1 MGRRA
6 SLPTLKADC
15 KFLLEGGVFTEQ
27 LIDLMT
33 NARSQILR
41 QQQAWAAKR
50 KIAVDSSGY
59 TGARDANLFQ
69 PLHPDTLADFQCGSG
84 DELGKNGR
92 RGKIQA
98 LHSSSALAVNVF
110 DYWRGR
116 SLAWVAGALPLT
128 SEPSLLRFEAQFPTG
143 LPGSPPNLD
152 LAFVL
157 ADRQT
162 VAVESKFAEPYARA
176 NQAALFKRKYFPT
189 GNGLWHDRALPRCQ
203 RLAVRLHRG
212 ELQFQYL
219 NAAQLLK
226 HILGLAQPSV
236 GQFTLFY
243 LWYAVPSD
251 EERQHGA
258 EIKAFA
264 DEIGSELDFRAL
276 TYQELFSSA
285 LRNLGAEHV
294 AYLSYIGERYFPAL
308 RA

>member
-1 MGRRA
+1 
-6 SLPTLKADC
+6 
-15 KFLLEGGVFTEQ
+15 
-27 LIDLMT
+27 MT

-41 QQQAWAAKR
+41 QQQGWAANR
-50 KIAVDSSGY
+50 KIAVDSGY
-59 TGARDANLFQ
+59 TEALDANLFQ
-69 PLHPDTLADFQCGSG
+69 PLHRDTLADFQRGSG
-84 DELGKNGR
+84 DELGRNGR
-92 RGKIQA
+92 RGKMLA

-116 SLAWVAGALPLT
+116 SLAWVADALSLT

-143 LPGSPPNLD
+143 LPGNPPNLD
-152 LAFVL
+152 LVFVL
-157 ADRQT
+157 TDRQT
-162 VAVESKFAEPYARA
+162 VAVESKFTEPYGRA
-176 NQAALFKRKYFPT
+176 NHAAPFKLKYFPT

-203 RLAVRLHRG
+203 RLAGRLHLG

-226 HILGLAQPSV
+226 HVLGLAQPSV

-251 EERQHGA
+251 EARQHGE

-264 DEIGSELDFRAL
+264 DEIGPELDFRAL

-285 LRNLGAEHV
+285 LRDLGAEHV
-294 AYLSYIGERYFPAL
+294 AYLSYVGERYFPAL

>member
-1 MGRRA
+1 M
-6 SLPTLKADC
+6 
-15 KFLLEGGVFTEQ
+15 
-27 LIDLMT
+27 ID
-33 NARSQILR
+33 ARSQILR
-41 QQQAWAAKR
+41 QQQDWAANR

-59 TGARDANLFQ
+59 TEALDANLFR
-69 PLHPDTLADFQCGSG
+69 PLHRDTLSDFQRGSG
-84 DELGKNGR
+84 DELGRNGR
-92 RGKIQA
+92 RGKMLA

-116 SLAWVAGALPLT
+116 SLAWVAGAFSLT

-143 LPGSPPNLD
+143 LPENPPNLD

-162 VAVESKFAEPYARA
+162 VAVESKFTEPYGRA
-176 NQAALFKRKYFPT
+176 NHAAPFKLKYFPT
-189 GNGLWHDRALPRCQ
+189 GNGVWYDRALPRCQ
-203 RLAVRLHRG
+203 RLAGRLHRG

-226 HILGLAQPSV
+226 HVLGLAQSSV

-243 LWYAVPSD
+243 VWYAVPSD
-251 EERQHGA
+251 EARQHGE

-264 DEIGSELDFRAL
+264 AEIGSELDFRAL

-285 LRNLGAEHV
+285 LRDLGAEHL
-294 AYLSYIGERYFPAL
+294 AYLSYVGERYFPAL
-308 RA
+308 RG